1 MATTL
6 TQTINWA
13 QAFVRLQPLTG
24 VGGVDNEPAITT
36 ANNVKQAVLS
46 FAWPWNRNSVTFT
59 VTAGQ
64 QDISVS
70 VPDFGFPEKASVT
83 AILHYNDTFGIDVN
97 LVLHDARDQ
106 GRPAHIAPQG
116 DDGAGNITF
125 RLYPVPDGTY
135 SVKLIYQKA
144 ATMFGSPSDS
154 WNPIPDRLAYVYNSG
169 FLASTYELTD
179 DARFPIQMQQFSRY
193 LVAANAVLDSTQ
205 TNIMLE
211 SRLISSRQSVD
222 SNLAA
227 QLGRQSRG

>member
-24 VGGVDNEPAITT
+24 VGGIDNEPAITT
-36 ANNVKQAVLS
+36 ANNIKQAILS

-59 VTAGQ
+59 TTAGI
-64 QDISVS
+64 QDYTES
-70 VPDFGFPEKASVT
+70 VPDFGFPEKASVSGSSGM
-83 AILHYNDTFGIDVN
+83 FGIDVM
-97 LVLHDARDQ
+97 LVLHDAIDQ
-106 GRPAHIAPQG
+106 GRPAHIAPQD

-125 RLYPVPDGTY
+125 RLYPVPDGVYT
-135 SVKLIYQKA
+135 VILIYQKA
-144 ATMFGSPSDS
+144 ATLFGSPSDY
-154 WNPIPDRLAYVYNSG
+154 WNPIPDRLSYVYNSG
-169 FLASTYELTD
+169 FLASTFEMTD
-179 DARFPIQMQQFSRY
+179 DARFPIQMQTFSRQ

-205 TNIMLE
+205 SNIMLE
-211 SRLISSRQSVD
+211 PRLISSRQSVD